1 MTEQADDELLKKV
14 MVSLR
19 TSTTDAGLK
28 GEITDLIT
36 AAKADLKVN
45 GIISDEFSTANDN
58 TPLITLAI
66 QLYVKGHW
74 GYDNPDADRLLAQYE
89 ALKTELSL
97 HSQYGGDSSA
107 V

>member
-1 MTEQADDELLKKV
+1 MEGQTDDELLQKV

-28 GEITDLIT
+28 SEVTDLIL

-45 GIISDEFSTANDN
+45 GIISDKFSATDGNM
-58 TPLITLAI
+58 PLITLAI

-89 ALKTELSL
+89 ALKTELSM

>member
-28 GEITDLIT
+28 GEITDLIL
-36 AAKADLKVN
+36 AAKADLRVN
-45 GIISDEFSTANDN
+45 GIISDEFSATDDN

-74 GYDNPDADRLLAQYE
+74 GYDNPDVDRLLAQYE
-89 ALKTELSL
+89 ALKTELSM

>member
-1 MTEQADDELLKKV
+1 MAEHTDDELLKKV

-19 TSTTDAGLK
+19 TSTTDTGLK
-28 GEITDLIT
+28 GEITDLIL

-45 GIISDEFSTANDN
+45 GVISDKFSATDEN

-97 HSQYGGDSSA
+97 HSQYGGDPDA
-107 V
+107 I